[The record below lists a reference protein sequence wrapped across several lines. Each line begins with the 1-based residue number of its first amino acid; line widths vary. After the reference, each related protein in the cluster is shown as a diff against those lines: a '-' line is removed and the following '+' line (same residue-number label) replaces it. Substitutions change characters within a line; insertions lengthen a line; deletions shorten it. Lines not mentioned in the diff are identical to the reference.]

1 MEGNDRTK
9 TTPDIEDTNRARLKT
24 NEEKGQALPG
34 RFIQQSN
41 QNTERKH
48 ILNDLSR
55 TLAQSGPDD
64 ELTDEKFNEALEE
77 A

>member
-24 NEEKGQALPG
+24 NEEKGQALLG

-41 QNTERKH
+41 QNKERKH
-48 ILNDLSR
+48 ILNDLNR

-64 ELTDEKFNEALEE
+64 ELTEEEFNEAL
-77 A
+77 

>member
-24 NEEKGQALPG
+24 NEEKGQALLG

-41 QNTERKH
+41 QNKERKH
-48 ILNDLSR
+48 ILNDLNR

-64 ELTDEKFNEALEE
+64 ELT
-77 A
+77 